1 MMINSHGSQQISY
14 TVDREARLRFMRIDA
29 STSETLRRFWTIAEP
44 RFPGILDAFYA
55 HITTE
60 PEIAKLLGD
69 ATPRLKRAQGD
80 HWARL
85 FSGQFDETYMRG
97 LQTVGRVHNRIGLK
111 PRWYIG
117 GYNFVLAQLTS
128 LAVQS
133 YRYRPAKLAAVLV
146 AVNAAVML
154 DMDLAISVYQE
165 EMLAERQA
173 RQDKVSAAIN
183 SFNDEMSQ
191 ALNVVDVS
199 AHNLEET
206 ANGLAINAEATSR
219 QSSAAASASQEASAG
234 AQNVAAAADELSARV
249 REVGHQVSQSAS
261 IATRAMAQARQSQ
274 TLIGGL
280 ATTTGEIDGVVRLIA
295 DIASQT
301 NLLAL
306 NATIEAARAGEAGKG
321 FAVVATEVKN
331 LATQTATATDS
342 IGQRIAAIQSA
353 TQQSVAAIAEIGT
366 TIEEINAIA
375 QTIAA
380 SVGRQ
385 EVRIGDISSSIQE
398 AARGAHDVSANVT
411 GVSMVAAETGRA
423 ATSVLNSAKDLSNQA
438 DRLRNR
444 VSTFFQAIRAA
455 S

>member
-1 MMINSHGSQQISY
+1 MMIDTTESQQISY

-29 STSETLRRFWTIAEP
+29 NTSETLRHFWTIVEP
-44 RFPGILDAFYA
+44 RLPGILDAFYA

-60 PEIAKLLGD
+60 PEIAELLGD
-69 ATPRLKRAQGD
+69 HTPRLKRVQGD
-80 HWARL
+80 HWMRL
-85 FSGQFDETYMRG
+85 FSGQFDEAYMRG
-97 LQTVGRVHNRIGLK
+97 VQTIGRVHNRIGLK

-117 GYNFVLAQLTS
+117 GYNFVLAQLS
-128 LAVQS
+128 NLAIQS
-133 YRYRPAKLAAVLV
+133 YRYRPAKQAAVLV

-154 DMDLAISVYQE
+154 DMDLAISVYQD

-183 SFNDEMSQ
+183 SFNDEISQ
-191 ALNVVDVS
+191 ALRIVDVS

-219 QSSAAASASQEASAG
+219 QSSAAAGASQDASVG
-234 AQNVAAAADELSARV
+234 AQSVAAAADELSARV
-249 REVGHQVSQSAS
+249 REVGQQVSQSAS
-261 IATRAMAQARQSQ
+261 IATRAKAQASQSQ

-280 ATTTGEIDGVVRLIA
+280 ATTAGEIGDVVRLIA

-306 NATIEAARAGEAGKG
+306 NATIEAARAGEAGRG

-353 TQQSVAAIAEIGT
+353 TQQSVAAIAGIGT
-366 TIEEINAIA
+366 TIEEIDAIA
-375 QTIAA
+375 QTITA

-385 EVRIGDISSSIQE
+385 EARIGDISRSIQE
-398 AARGAHDVSANVT
+398 AARGAHDASANVT

-423 ATSVLNSAKDLSNQA
+423 ATLVLNSAKDLSNQA
-438 DRLRNR
+438 NRFRDR
-444 VSTFFQAIRAA
+444 VAAFFQAIRAA

>member
-1 MMINSHGSQQISY
+1 MTNSNESLPISH
-14 TVDREARLRFMRIDA
+14 TVDRETRMRFMRIDA
-29 STSETLRRFWTIAEP
+29 STSETLRRFWTIVEP
-44 RFPGILDAFYA
+44 RLPAILDAFYA

-60 PEIAKLLGD
+60 PEIATLLGRD
-69 ATPRLKRAQGD
+69 IPRLKRVQGD

-85 FSGQFDETYMRG
+85 FDGQFDEAYMRG
-97 LQTVGRVHNRIGLK
+97 VQTIGRVHNRIGLK

-117 GYNFVLAQLTS
+117 GYNFVLAQLST

-133 YRYRPAKLAAVLV
+133 YRFRPAKLSEALV

-154 DMDLAISVYQE
+154 DMDLAISVYQD

-173 RQDKVSAAIN
+173 RQDKVTAAIN

-191 ALNVVDVS
+191 ALRIVDVS

-206 ANGLAINAEATSR
+206 ANGLSINAEATSR
-219 QSSAAASASQEASAG
+219 QSTAAASASQEASAG
-234 AQNVAAAADELSARV
+234 AQSVAAAADELLARV

-261 IATRAMAQARQSQ
+261 IATRAMAQASQSQ
-274 TLIGGL
+274 TLMSGL
-280 ATTTGEIDGVVRLIA
+280 VATTGEIDGVVKLIA

-306 NATIEAARAGEAGKG
+306 NATIEAARAGEAGRG
-321 FAVVATEVKN
+321 FAVVATEVKI

-353 TQQSVAAIAEIGT
+353 TQQSVAAISGIGT
-366 TIEEINAIA
+366 TIEEIDAIA

-385 EVRIGDISSSIQE
+385 EVRIGDISKSIQE
-398 AARGAHDVSANVT
+398 SARGAHDVSANVT

-423 ATSVLNSAKDLSNQA
+423 ATSVLNSAKDLSSQA
-438 DRLRNR
+438 DRLRDC
-444 VSTFFQAIRAA
+444 VSTFFRAIREAA
-455 S
+455 